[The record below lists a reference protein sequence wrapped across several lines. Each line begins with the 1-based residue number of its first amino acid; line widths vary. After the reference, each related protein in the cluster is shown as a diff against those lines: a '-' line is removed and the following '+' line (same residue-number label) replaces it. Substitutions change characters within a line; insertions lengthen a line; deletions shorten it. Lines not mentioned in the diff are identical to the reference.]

1 MGIKILV
8 PVKRSTKLHRN
19 KDQTSAILKG
29 ISDIIYKNINKDKM
43 ISFFERKNQ
52 ASKQHD
58 LRLFEI
64 MFNNKQPQNDPSTSQ
79 KALKEI

>member
-8 PVKRSTKLHRN
+8 PVKRSIKLHRN

-43 ISFFERKNQ
+43 ISFFERKSQ

-64 MFNNKQPQNDPSTSQ
+64 MFNNEQPQNDPSTSQ